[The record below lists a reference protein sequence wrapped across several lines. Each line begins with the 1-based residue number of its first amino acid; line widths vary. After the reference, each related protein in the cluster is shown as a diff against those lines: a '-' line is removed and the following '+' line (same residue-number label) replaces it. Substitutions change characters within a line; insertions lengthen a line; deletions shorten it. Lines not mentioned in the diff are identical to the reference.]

1 MLQITNKSRL
11 ITVTRQDLSAGYQTA
26 QTAHVLGEYAYKRPF
41 QFWLW
46 RKISGYLI
54 CLAVKDSEELTKLMK
69 QLDKKGLKYVSFFE
83 PDVGQIT
90 SIAITPSEEA
100 DRITKYIPRANK
112 FSGTFDKNNK

>member
-1 MLQITNKSRL
+1 
-11 ITVTRQDLSAGYQTA
+11 
-26 QTAHVLGEYAYKRPF
+26 
-41 QFWLW
+41 
-46 RKISGYLI
+46 
-54 CLAVKDSEELTKLMK
+54 MK